1 MDVAWD
7 GNIVL
12 EKYKVI
18 FKRRML
24 YDYILVDVNQN
35 LLKGT
40 IDAINEIK
48 TLEKDN
54 GIHTKI
60 IGIQSSNKKVS
71 NPELYDQIIPKSM
84 KDFIK
89 LIYDQ

>member
-12 EKYKVI
+12 EKYKFI